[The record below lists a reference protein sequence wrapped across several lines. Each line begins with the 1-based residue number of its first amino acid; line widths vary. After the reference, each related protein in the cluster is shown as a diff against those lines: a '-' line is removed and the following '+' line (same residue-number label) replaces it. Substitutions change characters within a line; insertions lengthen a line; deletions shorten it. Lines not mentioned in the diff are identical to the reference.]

1 MSVVNFDQKGQRSAG
16 DDLAAF
22 FAACARILEDAN
34 DGLTCD
40 DFEVARDVP
49 HGIEEAAAEA
59 RVALCRRSGHT
70 WGSAGV

>member
-1 MSVVNFDQKGQRSAG
+1 MCVVNFDQKGQRSAG

-40 DFEVARDVP
+40 DFEVARDVL

-59 RVALCRRSGHT
+59 RSRALPPLRPYL
-70 WGSAGV
+70 GSAGV